1 MGDRSNINA
10 VITFSNDERMD
21 VQSTVQQI
29 EDAIGDITVP
39 NIIPVIKVVDVS
51 GRVVRINV
59 NHIREIREYDPAE
72 G

>member
-29 EDAIGDITVP
+29 EDAIGGITVP